1 MLVSSGPACAAHT
14 PCQGCLGWPALFRCL
29 KGHHKCLH
37 PGITSLSQ
45 TLIAH
50 HRRSDIVT
58 QFSSPYPAFRHLPS
72 TLTLSTQLS
81 GTVSASSNPRF
92 RSNLKSSLSRRS
104 HPPSPPPITQI
115 HPSLNSDLPTP
126 QTTLSVAP
134 PLPGSTHS
142 RLRLEKPPT
151 SWYRPAHRAGFARA
165 VLSAGAPCRAGR
177 RSRGGAGVSR
187 GAPPFSPG
195 CRYGSDGSRWRD
207 GPER

>member
-14 PCQGCLGWPALFRCL
+14 PCQVRPALFRCL

-58 QFSSPYPAFRHLPS
+58 QFSSPSPAFRHLPS

-104 HPPSPPPITQI
+104 TPPARLQSRKSIPRSTQTCPQLRPHSLWPHPCRAP
-115 HPSLNSDLPTP
+115 PTP
-126 QTTLSVAP
+126 
-134 PLPGSTHS
+134 G
-142 RLRLEKPPT
+142 RLEKPPS